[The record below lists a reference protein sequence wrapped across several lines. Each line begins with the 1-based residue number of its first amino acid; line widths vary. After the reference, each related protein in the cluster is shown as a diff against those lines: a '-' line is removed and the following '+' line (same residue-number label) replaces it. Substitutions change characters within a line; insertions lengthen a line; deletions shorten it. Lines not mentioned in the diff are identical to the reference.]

1 MSQSAQNWKGL
12 VQSKMS
18 RRGFLRGLS
27 AAGAGAAAMSILPAG
42 VVSAAAAASAA
53 KAGMN
58 LTFTPIE
65 ATNAD
70 DVVLPEGFT
79 YQVVIKRGDVFT
91 PDGRI
96 FGDNAD
102 WTGWYPID
110 GLKGGSSEEEGL
122 LVVNNE
128 YLNPLFV
135 SMYTGGEKSLD
146 QVALEKAAV
155 GICTVHLR
163 KVNGK
168 WTVVTDSP
176 LARRYD
182 ATDKIAFT
190 GPVAGAEVVGG
201 VTEVVGTLANCSG
214 GQTPWLTALSCEENY
229 QDYYGEDKNKL
240 GGGYGWYEA
249 GGQDQGQLPE
259 HYGWVVE
266 VDPYTGMAAKRT
278 ALGRF
283 RHENVAIAIG
293 KSGKVVA
300 YMGDDKRDE
309 CVYKFV
315 SAKTYDPANREAN
328 MDILD
333 TGTLYVANFSRG
345 TWVPIV
351 WDGNEKLLG
360 DPEKVGGYTLT
371 SQADVLTYCAQAA
384 RALGG
389 TRVDRPEDIEVHPE
403 TGDVYVALTNNSNHG
418 NFHGQIVRI
427 VEADGDHEA
436 TSFFWDV
443 FAVGGPQS
451 GFSSPDNLILDT
463 RGDMWMVTDVSSS
476 SLNKG
481 IYSFMGNNS
490 MFFLPTGSAGAGMAQ
505 AYRFASGPVECEM
518 TGPTFLG
525 KDTLFLAVQHPG
537 EETEDPASPTSTW
550 PDGPGTEPRAAV
562 IAIVGPFNND
572 GPHPYP
578 AFYGLA
584 K

>member
-1 MSQSAQNWKGL
+1 MSQTDQNKL
-12 VQSKMS
+12 S
-18 RRGFLRGLS
+18 RRGFLRGVGT
-27 AAGAGAAAMSILPAG
+27 AGAGAAALSILPVG
-42 VVSAAAAASAA
+42 VVDAVAAIPSIQQAMSLPF
-53 KAGMN
+53 K
-58 LTFTPIE
+58 PIE
-65 ATNAD
+65 PSTAD
-70 DVVLPEGFT
+70 DVVLAEGFS
-79 YQVVIKRGDVFT
+79 YQVIIKRGDVFT
-91 PDGRI
+91 PDGRA
-96 FGDNAD
+96 FGDNCD

-110 GLKGGSSEEEGL
+110 GLEGGNSVEEGL

-128 YLNPLFV
+128 YLNALFV
-135 SMYTGGEKSLD
+135 SKYTGGEKTLD

-155 GICTVHLR
+155 GICVVHLR
-163 KVNGK
+163 KVDGK
-168 WTVVTDSP
+168 WTVVADSP
-176 LARRYD
+176 LARRFD
-182 ATDKIAFT
+182 ATDKIALT
-190 GPVAGAEVVGG
+190 GPAAGTEAVGG
-201 VTEVVGTLANCSG
+201 VTEVVGTAANCSG

-229 QDYYGEDKNKL
+229 QDYYGEDKTNL

-249 GGQDQGQLPE
+249 AGQDQGQLPE
-259 HYGWVVE
+259 HFGWVVE
-266 VDPYTGMAAKRT
+266 VDPYTGKIAKRT

-293 KSGKVVA
+293 KTGKVVA

-315 SAKTYDPANREAN
+315 SANAYDPANRDAN

-333 TGTLYVANFSRG
+333 SGTLYVANFSRG
-345 TWVPIV
+345 TWVPVV
-351 WDGNEKLLG
+351 WEGNEELLG

-389 TRVDRPEDIEVHPE
+389 TRVDRPEDIEIQPA
-403 TGDVYVALTNNSNHG
+403 TGDIYVALTNNSNHG
-418 NFHGQIVRI
+418 NFHGQIARLM
-427 VEADGDHEA
+427 EKDGDHESLA
-436 TSFFWDV
+436 FTWDL

-451 GFSSPDNLILDT
+451 GFSSPDNLVMDT
-463 RGDMWMVTDVSSS
+463 RGDLWMVTDVSSG

-481 IYSFMGNNS
+481 IYTFLGNNA
-490 MFFLPTGSAGAGMAQ
+490 MFFLPTASAGSGITPAH
-505 AYRFASGPVECEM
+505 RFASGPVECEM

-525 KDTLFLAVQHPG
+525 TDTLFLSVQHPG

-572 GPHPYP
+572 GPYPYP
-578 AFYGLA
+578 AFYGLS